1 MTTLPKHITRLLLL
15 LAAVVVLGVVAT
27 MLLKPAS
34 FGRFGHYRADS
45 VAEIAAREP
54 AFQGSGYCVACHA
67 ERHAQWSANNHK
79 SVACET
85 CHGAAKGHP
94 ANGKLPLPKDTV
106 AACTLC
112 HEAMPGRPQAQPQ
125 VVVAKHAGNQQCGTC
140 HNAHAPKIAAAVAKV
155 AGDVAAGRK
164 LADAQCA
171 SCHGANGI
179 SPNDTWPSLAGQNA
193 AYLVRIMSAY
203 KSGDQQDVMMTP
215 LAKALSDA
223 DIRNLAAF
231 YAELACTD
239 RNAAVG
245 ARGDVAAGKVLAK
258 NCASCHGE
266 TGIGTNAAWPNFA
279 GQKANY
285 LVNVLKAFR
294 GGLRKDPMMAG
305 VVRGLSDPDIA
316 NLAAYYAAQ
325 SCRPAPR

>member
-1 MTTLPKHITRLLLL
+1 MPKHITRLLFLI
-15 LAAVVVLGVVAT
+15 AAVLVLAVIAKV
-27 MLLKPAS
+27 LLTPSS

-45 VAEIAAREP
+45 VTENAVLEP
-54 AFQGSGYCVACHA
+54 VFQGSGYCTACHG

-94 ANGKLPLPKDTV
+94 ANGKLPIPADTV
-106 AACTLC
+106 ALCTLC
-112 HEAMPGRPQAQPQ
+112 HEAMPGRPQSQPQ
-125 VVVAKHAGNQQCGTC
+125 VVVLTHAGDQQCKTC
-140 HNAHAPKIAAAVAKV
+140 HNAHAPKIAAVAAKV
-155 AGDVAAGRK
+155 TGDVAAGRK
-164 LADAQCA
+164 LAASDCA

-215 LAKALSDA
+215 LAKALGDA
-223 DIRNLAAF
+223 DIRNLAAY
-231 YAELACTD
+231 YAELSCAD
-239 RNAAVG
+239 RGAAAAVG
-245 ARGDVAAGKVLAK
+245 DVEAGKVLAK
-258 NCASCHGE
+258 NCAACHGE
-266 TGIGTNAAWPNFA
+266 TGVGTNPAWPNFA
-279 GQKANY
+279 GQKAGY

-305 VVRGLSDPDIA
+305 VVRGLSDTDIV
-316 NLAAYYAAQ
+316 NLAAYYSRQ
-325 SCRPAPR
+325 SCRPTK